1 MLKISDSIAV
11 PLDAF
16 TFTFTR
22 SRGPGGQ
29 NVNKVHSRAT
39 LSWRPE
45 PNDRLP
51 SDVLERLQGLFP
63 TRFTKDGVLK
73 ISSERFRDQGRNV
86 ADCLEKLRELLQ
98 QAAKRPKVRRKTR
111 RSRASQERRLSDKR
125 QVATRKRE
133 RRGPSGQ

>member
-1 MLKISDSIAV
+1 MLKITDSIVV

-29 NVNKVHSRAT
+29 NVNKVHSRAI

-51 SDVLERLQGLFP
+51 SDVVDRLKTLFP

-86 ADCLEKLRELLQ
+86 ADCVEKLRALLQ
-98 QAAKRPKVRRKTR
+98 QAAERPKVRRVTR

-125 QVATRKRE
+125 QIAARKRE
-133 RRGPSGQ
+133 RRGESGE